1 MGSER
6 SPFLLFFCSHSWKT
20 KNGNCNSN
28 RVNTDLGG
36 GEHLSVFRGVVVVGG
51 EGGGRAGGGG
61 GGALFSVARPH
72 SVLFIQLSWTP
83 QCASVHSFTACVGLL
98 FSDRICTC

>member
-28 RVNTDLGG
+28 RVNTDRGG
-36 GEHLSVFRGVVVVGG
+36 GEHLSVFRGVGPGV
-51 EGGGRAGGGG
+51 GGGG
-61 GGALFSVARPH
+61 DSLFCSTSTQRVIYSAIVDPPVCVSPFIYCLRGVA
-72 SVLFIQLSWTP
+72 FQ
-83 QCASVHSFTACVGLL
+83 
-98 FSDRICTC
+98 